1 MENIDS
7 TFDVLLIHNYQT
19 KKQPIATLLNRIPDG
34 TFEVH
39 EENCLKNG
47 LLFLQRSSPDVVLL
61 NIESEDDNL
70 ETIRQI
76 EKHCC
81 RNKIAIVAIV
91 EELDST
97 FTDIKADKYLIR
109 KEISQESLE
118 KTIVSI
124 AQRQQYAQRLQKV
137 KEENYELNSQLIKT
151 KSLFESIVGGTS
163 NLIWSIDLQ
172 GNYTFLNQ
180 AWLSFTGQTLATAL
194 KEDWR
199 SRIHPEDLAQF
210 NRVYQNALA
219 KQQGFQIEY
228 RLKRFD
234 GKYRTVVNTA
244 VRQEDSQKKF
254 IGFLCS
260 CVDITR
266 HKAIEQQL
274 IQQSHTD
281 RILTKIAQNIYSS
294 LNINLILQAA
304 TDEIVQFLAA
314 DRVFITKVHDCYEL
328 SLLFESKSATSSSC
342 ELFDLKKLPVKELK
356 DNFNLL
362 SSKAIVALGN
372 TSEGTVINNGCGDC
386 TLTPYSLL
394 LVPILCDRQLWGLIC
409 IDYSLSQKYRQQLEV
424 EFLEQVTIQLGIA
437 IRQWLLYQK
446 LKLANRELS
455 QQASVDGLTGIANR
469 RQFDRYIALEWK
481 RCAREKHPLSLIICD
496 LDYFKLYNDA
506 YGHQAGDLCLM
517 AVAQA
522 MVKVTKRPADLVAR
536 YGGEEF
542 AIILPNTNIWGAKYI
557 AEQVRFQ
564 IEALKI
570 AHVDS
575 TINDYV
581 TLSLGVACC
590 IPDRHL
596 KLATTIEAADKG
608 LYQAKKMGRN
618 RVCIFEIDK
627 LTNHSTQG
635 QDI

>member
-7 TFDVLLIHNYQT
+7 TFNVLLIHNYQT
-19 KKQPIATLLNRIPDG
+19 KKQQIATLLNQIPNR
-34 TFEVH
+34 TFEIH
-39 EENCLKNG
+39 EENCWENG
-47 LLFLQRSSPDVVLL
+47 LLFLQRSLPDVILL
-61 NIESEDDNL
+61 NIKSENDNL

-76 EKHCC
+76 KKLCC

-91 EELDST
+91 EELPST
-97 FTDIKADKYLIR
+97 FTGIKADKYLIR
-109 KEISQESLE
+109 EEISPALLE
-118 KTIVSI
+118 KTIISI
-124 AQRQQYAQRLQKV
+124 AQQKQYAQRLQKV
-137 KEENYELNSQLIKT
+137 KEKNYELNSQLIKT
-151 KSLFESIVGGTS
+151 KSLFESIVDSTS
-163 NLIWSIDLQ
+163 NLILAIDLQ

-194 KEDWR
+194 KENWR

-210 NRVYQNALA
+210 NRIYQNALV

-244 VRQEDSQKKF
+244 VRQENSQKKF

-260 CVDITR
+260 CLDVTR
-266 HKAIEQQL
+266 YKAIEQQL

-294 LNINLILQAA
+294 LNINLILQTA

-314 DRVFITKVHDCYEL
+314 DRVFITKVSEGCQL
-328 SLLFESKSATSSSC
+328 NLLFESKSAVSSSC
-342 ELFDLKKLPVKELK
+342 ELFDLKKLPVKEFNHNFDILK
-356 DNFNLL
+356 K
-362 SSKAIVALGN
+362 KAIVALDH
-372 TSEGTVINNGCGDC
+372 TSTGTVVNNGCSDF
-386 TLTPYSLL
+386 TLVPYSLL
-394 LVPILCDRQLWGLIC
+394 LVPIFCERQLWGLIC
-409 IDYSLSQKYRQQLEV
+409 IEYSFRQKYWQQLEV

-437 IRQWLLYQK
+437 IKQWLLYQK
-446 LKLANRELS
+446 LELANQELS
-455 QQASVDGLTGIANR
+455 QQAAIDSLTKIANR

-496 LDYFKLYNDA
+496 LDYFKLYNDV
-506 YGHQAGDLCLM
+506 YGHQAGDLCLT

-542 AIILPNTNIWGAKYI
+542 AIILPNTNILGAKYL

-575 TINDYV
+575 KINDYV

-596 KLATTIEAADKG
+596 KLATLIEAADKG
-608 LYQAKKMGRN
+608 LYQAKEMGRN
-618 RVCIFEIDK
+618 RVCIFEIDR
-627 LTNHSTQG
+627 LINHPA